1 MIQTALEF
9 VERPLVKRMYRP
21 RDIFSHKG
29 TFGHTLLVAGSYG
42 KIGAAV
48 LCARACLRTGT
59 GLLSCFVPACGYTI
73 FQVTVNEAMV
83 ITDENEHFITSV
95 PSVDLHA
102 YHTVALG
109 PGLGTSP
116 ATAGAVEKLLAACNK
131 PVVIDADALNIIA
144 GNKDLFKTIPPLS
157 ILTPHPK
164 EFERLFG
171 KAVDDFERIHLALH
185 HARETGTIIILKGHH
200 SFIALPGGNGYFN
213 STGNPG
219 MATGGSGDVLT
230 GILAG
235 LLAQGYLPEDA
246 AVTGVYL
253 HGLAG
258 DLSLFSL
265 SEEALIASDIIDH
278 LGKAFM
284 EIRN

>member
-1 MIQTALEF
+1 
-9 VERPLVKRMYRP
+9 MYRP

-48 LCARACLRTGT
+48 LSAKACLRTGT
-59 GLLSCFVPACGYTI
+59 GLLSCYTPACGYTI
-73 FQVTVNEAMV
+73 LQVTVNEAMV
-83 ITDENEHFITSV
+83 MTDEYVRMITGV
-95 PSVDLHA
+95 PLVDFSGYNA
-102 YHTVALG
+102 VGRG
-109 PGLGTSP
+109 PGLGTDP
-116 ATAGAVEKLLAACNK
+116 ATAGAVEKLLAGCRN

-144 GNKDLFKTIPPLS
+144 TDKRLFDKIPPLS

-171 KAVDDFERIHLALH
+171 KAANDFERITLALQK
-185 HARETGTIIILKGHH
+185 AKETGTVIVLKGHH
-200 SFIALPGGNGYFN
+200 SFIALPGGKGYFN

-235 LLAQGYLPEDA
+235 LLAQGYPPDDA
-246 AVTGVYL
+246 AITGVYL

-258 DLSLFSL
+258 DLALL
-265 SEEALIASDIIDH
+265 YTSEEALIASDIIEQ